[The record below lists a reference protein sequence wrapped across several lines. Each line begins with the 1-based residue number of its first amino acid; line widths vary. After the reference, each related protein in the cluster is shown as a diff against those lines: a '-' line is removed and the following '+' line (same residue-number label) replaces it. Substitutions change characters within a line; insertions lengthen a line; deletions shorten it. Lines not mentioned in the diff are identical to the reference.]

1 MLGYCWND
9 KDKPCGKCFG
19 CWNLDPASISATAK
33 LKSGTMLTSIC
44 VFDDA

>member
-19 CWNLDPASISATAK
+19 CWNLDPASISTTFK

-44 VFDDA
+44 LFDY